1 MASKIDATNNKRTQ
15 YISNDNWKAK
25 YKYLRTGFLLELNI
39 WSLPVLAKSV
49 CVLVGVV
56 CVAFFLELFVCR
68 SFCVRYFS
76 SFNSTFTFNIVI
88 FLPCSS
94 SSEWKFR
101 LWRESSFYIRSVS
114 RYDVKIENVFS
125 KKYDLIFTS
134 IYDAFFRSLSIFWWD
149 TVFTARHLIS
159 EFRTWP
165 RSFSS
170 LFFFSWAWILVL
182 SWSYDHIA
190 RTLRCSHN
198 PWWFVEFISR
208 TNLEMR
214 PILILVVSLYELC
227 DDLAIK
233 LLYHEK
239 NKNWRT

>member
-1 MASKIDATNNKRTQ
+1 MASKIDATNIKRTQ

-39 WSLPVLAKSV
+39 WSLPVLAKKTKFS
-49 CVLVGVV
+49 
-56 CVAFFLELFVCR
+56 LELFVWR
-68 SFCVRYFS
+68 SFWCCLCVVLSVWDISLLWIQPSLLILLYFC
-76 SFNSTFTFNIVI
+76 
-88 FLPCSS
+88 LALLLL
-94 SSEWKFR
+94 SEKFR

-134 IYDAFFRSLSIFWWD
+134 IYDVFFRSLSIFWWD

-170 LFFFSWAWILVL
+170 LFFFSWVWILVL
-182 SWSYDHIA
+182 SWSYHHRSYCANTSIF
-190 RTLRCSHN
+190 T
-198 PWWFVEFISR
+198 
-208 TNLEMR
+208 
-214 PILILVVSLYELC
+214 
-227 DDLAIK
+227 
-233 LLYHEK
+233 
-239 NKNWRT
+239 